1 MSSGEVVSRGLR
13 FNMWNRSGACGAQEP
28 GKANEFCLF
37 FRIPM
42 TFGLLG
48 LDWCLIE
55 AATVPLPEAGREQV
69 MSQPSPSSIFLLG
82 LKLGSLASP
91 FTQFLAPTQ
100 PGA

>member
-1 MSSGEVVSRGLR
+1 MGVKSLGRQMSFAS
-13 FNMWNRSGACGAQEP
+13 
-28 GKANEFCLF
+28 F

-48 LDWCLIE
+48 LDWCPIG
-55 AATVPLPEAGREQV
+55 AATVPLPEAGREEV
-69 MSQPSPSSIFLLG
+69 MSQPRPSSTFLLG

-91 FTQFLAPTQ
+91 FTQFPALTQ